1 MSGGFNLRMRL
12 AYLATKSG
20 AHGVARPTCTGFQFV
35 GIREIRVK
43 AFCVSLQLKTAVF
56 ICVHPWL
63 NSAPRPI
70 LDGEGEA
77 RLLREFSVKSAK
89 TGAFSR

>member
-1 MSGGFNLRMRL
+1 VGSISECGWRIWRQR
-12 AYLATKSG
+12 AART
-20 AHGVARPTCTGFQFV
+20 GVARPTCTGFQFV

-77 RLLREFSVKSAK
+77 RLLREFSVKSTK